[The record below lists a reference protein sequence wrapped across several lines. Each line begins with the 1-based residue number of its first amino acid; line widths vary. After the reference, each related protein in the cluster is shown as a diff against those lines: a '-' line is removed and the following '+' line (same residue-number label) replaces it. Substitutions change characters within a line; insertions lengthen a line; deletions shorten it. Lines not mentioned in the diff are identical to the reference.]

1 MGKQL
6 DSEVARLLPLMPRD
20 YLILFALVSEPRHG
34 YGIIH
39 QVEEATGGDVRL
51 DPANLYRVVKRLHRE
66 GLIAETESA
75 DEGEAMEA
83 RRRFW
88 AITPLG
94 HRTVAAEATRLARL
108 ASLARSTGLIP
119 QHDG

>member
-1 MGKQL
+1 MGQHS
-6 DSEVARLLPLMPRD
+6 DSDVARLLPLMPRD
-20 YLILFALVSEPRHG
+20 YLILFALVSEARHG

-66 GLIAETESA
+66 GLIAETKHA
-75 DEGEAMEA
+75 GDEEAIEV

-88 AITPLG
+88 AITPFG
-94 HRTVAAEATRLARL
+94 RRTVAAEASRLARL
-108 ASLARSTGLIP
+108 ASLARSSGLIP
-119 QHDG
+119 QHDS